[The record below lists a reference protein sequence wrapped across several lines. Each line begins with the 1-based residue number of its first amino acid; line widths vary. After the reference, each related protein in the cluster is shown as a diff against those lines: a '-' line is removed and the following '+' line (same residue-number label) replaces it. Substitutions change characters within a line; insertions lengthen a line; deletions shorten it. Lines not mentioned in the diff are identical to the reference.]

1 METNDVFSQPGDQR
15 SPLPVFPDVFSP
27 SYRPSK
33 IAPTCLTE
41 YGGFLFYGSRKE
53 KFLLTD
59 SKGCVKLF
67 LILKK
72 AKAMSGKS
80 SLEKLFTESRGQVE
94 ARQELDS

>member
-1 METNDVFSQPGDQR
+1 M
-15 SPLPVFPDVFSP
+15 
-27 SYRPSK
+27 
-33 IAPTCLTE
+33 
-41 YGGFLFYGSRKE
+41 
-53 KFLLTD
+53 TD